1 MPMRL
6 VLFDIDGTLVR
17 GGAGGRAL
25 RSALLQIYALPAGN
39 DGVRYDGK
47 TDPRIVREILSYHG
61 QEDQFTDERVSS
73 LFTLYLSC
81 LREEL
86 TEARD
91 FRVLSGAHEL
101 VRTLDRKENFLLGL
115 ATGNIEEGARLK
127 LERGG
132 LESFFSFGGFGSD
145 AEDRTDLIRI
155 AIERACQ
162 KNGRTHPEKSFVVG
176 DTPQDIVHGKEA
188 GASTL
193 AVASGNYSVEDLK
206 SYKPDAAVESLQPIE
221 PVMDFL
227 SS

>member
-1 MPMRL
+1 MRL

-25 RSALLQIYALPAGN
+25 RSALLKIYALPAGN

-47 TDPRIVREILSYHG
+47 SDPRIVREILSYHG
-61 QEDQFTDERVSS
+61 QEDRFTDERVSS
-73 LFTLYLSC
+73 LFSLYLSY

-86 TEARD
+86 TEGSD
-91 FRVLSGAHEL
+91 FQVLPGAHEL
-101 VRTLDRKENFLLGL
+101 VCTLNRKDNFLLGL

-155 AIERACQ
+155 AIARGRQ
-162 KNGRTHPEKSFVVG
+162 KNGHSQPEKSFVVG
-176 DTPQDIVHGKEA
+176 DTPRDIVHGKEA
-188 GASTL
+188 GAHTL
-193 AVASGNYSVEDLK
+193 AVASGNYSLDDLK
-206 SYKPDAAVESLQPIE
+206 SYKPDAAVESLRPIE
-221 PVMDFL
+221 PILEFL

>member
-1 MPMRL
+1 MRL

-47 TDPRIVREILSYHG
+47 TDPRIVREILAYHG
-61 QEDQFTDERVSS
+61 QEENFTDERVSS
-73 LFTLYLSC
+73 LFSLYLSY

-86 TEARD
+86 TEGKD
-91 FRVLSGAHEL
+91 FRVLPGAHEL
-101 VRTLDRKENFLLGL
+101 VRTLSRKKNFLLGL
-115 ATGNIEEGARLK
+115 ATGNIEKGARLK

-145 AEDRTDLIRI
+145 AEDRTDLIRV
-155 AIERACQ
+155 AMERGHR
-162 KNGRTHPEKSFVVG
+162 KNGRTHPEKTVIVG
-176 DTPQDIVHGKEA
+176 DTPRDIVHGKEA
-188 GASTL
+188 GANTL
-193 AVASGNYSVEDLK
+193 AVASGNYSMDDLK
-206 SYKPDAAVESLQPIE
+206 SYKPDAAFESLQPIE
-221 PVMDFL
+221 PVLEFL

>member
-1 MPMRL
+1 MRL
-6 VLFDIDGTLVR
+6 VLFDIDGTLIR

-25 RSALLQIYALPAGN
+25 RSALLKVYALPAGS

-61 QEDQFTDERVSS
+61 QEDRFTDERVSS
-73 LFTLYLSC
+73 LFSLYLSY

-86 TEARD
+86 TEGGD
-91 FRVLSGAHEL
+91 FQVLPGAHKL
-101 VRTLDRKENFLLGL
+101 VRTLDRKEDFLLGL

-155 AIERACQ
+155 AIERGRQ
-162 KNGRTHPEKSFVVG
+162 KKGPFPS
-176 DTPQDIVHGKEA
+176 
-188 GASTL
+188 
-193 AVASGNYSVEDLK
+193 
-206 SYKPDAAVESLQPIE
+206 
-221 PVMDFL
+221 
-227 SS
+227 

>member
-1 MPMRL
+1 MRL
-6 VLFDIDGTLVR
+6 VLFDIDGTLLR

-25 RSALLQIYALPAGN
+25 RSALLQIYALPASN

-47 TDPRIVREILSYHG
+47 TDPQIVREILSYHG
-61 QEDQFTDERVSS
+61 QEDRFTDENVSS
-73 LFTLYLSC
+73 LFSLYLSY

-86 TEARD
+86 TKGGD
-91 FRVLSGAHEL
+91 FQVLPGVHEL
-101 VRTLDRKENFLLGL
+101 VRTLNRKDNFLLGL

-155 AIERACQ
+155 AIERGRQ
-162 KNGRTHPEKSFVVG
+162 KNGRTHPEKTFIVG
-176 DTPQDIVHGKEA
+176 DTPRDIVHGKEA
-188 GASTL
+188 GAGTL
-193 AVASGNYSVEDLK
+193 AVASGNYSLDALK
-206 SYKPDAAVESLQPIE
+206 SYEPDLAVENLQPIE
-221 PVMDFL
+221 PILEFF

>member
-1 MPMRL
+1 MRL
-6 VLFDIDGTLVR
+6 VLFDVDGTLVR

-25 RSALLQIYALPAGN
+25 RSALLQIYALPAGS

-61 QEDQFTDERVSS
+61 QEDRFTDENVSS
-73 LFTLYLSC
+73 LFSLYLSY

-86 TEARD
+86 TEATD
-91 FRVLSGAHEL
+91 FKVLPGAHEL
-101 VRTLDRKENFLLGL
+101 VRTLSRRKDFLVGL

-145 AEDRTDLIRI
+145 AEDRTELIRV
-155 AIERACQ
+155 AIERGRQ
-162 KNGRTHPEKSFVVG
+162 QNGRTHSEKTFVVG

-188 GASTL
+188 GADTL
-193 AVASGNYSVEDLK
+193 AVASGNYSLDDLK
-206 SYKPDAAVESLQPIE
+206 SYNPDAAVESLQPIE
-221 PVMDFL
+221 PVVEFL

>member
-1 MPMRL
+1 MRL

-47 TDPRIVREILSYHG
+47 TDPRIVREILVYHG
-61 QEDQFTDERVSS
+61 QEDLFTEERVSS
-73 LFTLYLSC
+73 LFSLYLSC

-86 TEARD
+86 TAGGD
-91 FRVLSGAHEL
+91 FQVLPGAHDL
-101 VRTLDRKENFLLGL
+101 VRTLNRKDEFLLGL

-155 AIERACQ
+155 AIERGHQ
-162 KNGRTHPEKSFVVG
+162 KNNHSHPEKSFIVG
-176 DTPQDIVHGKEA
+176 DTPRDIVHGKEA
-188 GASTL
+188 GAHTL

-206 SYKPDAAVESLQPIE
+206 SYKPDAVVESFQPIE
-221 PVMDFL
+221 PVLEFL